1 MMYRLSHHAQVE
13 RQERL
18 FTIIDTIGIG
28 KEVDKFYKEEENKYE
43 VFTDTGVL
51 LIVGTDNTLITA
63 YVVTKER
70 AKAVYSAN
78 GRSHISPRVADKII
92 YNEIH
97 HRFLFGL

>member
-18 FTIIDTIGIG
+18 FAIIDTVSFG
-28 KEVDKFYKEEENKYE
+28 KEVDKFYNKDNDNYE
-43 VFTDTGVL
+43 VFTDTGIL
-51 LIVGTDNTLITA
+51 LVIDDGDLLVTA
-63 YVVTKER
+63 YAVDLNK
-70 AKAVYSAN
+70 AMAVYCHH

-97 HRFLFGL
+97 YKFLFGL